1 MVWPRLLL
9 TLVLSLS
16 ITVYI
21 HAQQAIVETSDV
33 NGYRGIWFT
42 LGQVSE
48 YGDKYSGGLGT
59 YTAKHRPLAIYDSV
73 ANRTFFVYGGTTEED
88 QRHLLAM
95 IGAYDHPTGLVEKP
109 VAVHD
114 KLTVNDPHDNPSLQI
129 DGEGR
134 LWVFVSGGV

>member
-16 ITVYI
+16 ITVYLY
-21 HAQQAIVETSDV
+21 AQPASVETSDV

-59 YTAKHRPLAIYDSV
+59 YTAKHRPLLSGFSAIFITVGIKRQQPRRD
-73 ANRTFFVYGGTTEED
+73 
-88 QRHLLAM
+88 LA
-95 IGAYDHPTGLVEKP
+95 TG
-109 VAVHD
+109 
-114 KLTVNDPHDNPSLQI
+114 
-129 DGEGR
+129 
-134 LWVFVSGGV
+134 